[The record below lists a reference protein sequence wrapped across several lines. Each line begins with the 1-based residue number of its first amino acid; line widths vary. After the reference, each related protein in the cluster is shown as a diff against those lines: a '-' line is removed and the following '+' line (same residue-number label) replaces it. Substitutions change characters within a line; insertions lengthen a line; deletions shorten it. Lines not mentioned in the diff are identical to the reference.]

1 MAEKTDSRV
10 SYFLVGVGIGSVL
23 GILLAPKSGEE
34 TREYLSQKAE
44 EGSGYARKKAR
55 ELRERAEDLVE
66 RAEDLV
72 ERGTEVLTEK
82 KEQIT
87 AAVDV
92 GRETYEREKSKAQG
106 A

>member
-66 RAEDLV
+66 R
-72 ERGTEVLTEK
+72 GTEVLTEK

-92 GRETYEREKSKAQG
+92 GRETYKREKSNAQVS
-106 A
+106 

>member
-34 TREYLSQKAE
+34 TREYMSQTAE
-44 EGSGYARKKAR
+44 EGSEYARKKAR
-55 ELRERAEDLVE
+55 QLREC
-66 RAEDLV
+66 AEDLV
-72 ERGTEVLTEK
+72 ERGKEVLTENT
-82 KEQIT
+82 EQIT

-92 GRETYEREKSKAQG
+92 GRETYNREKSKAQG

>member
-1 MAEKTDSRV
+1 MAEKTDSKV
-10 SYFLVGVGIGSVL
+10 SYFLVGLGIGSLL
-23 GILLAPKSGEE
+23 GILLAPKSGEQ
-34 TREYLSQKAE
+34 TREYLSQRAK
-44 EGSGYARKKAR
+44 EGSEYAQNKAR

-66 RAEDLV
+66 R
-72 ERGTEVLTEK
+72 GKEVLTEK